1 MAPDHN
7 KGLIFSYLSLRRT
20 IGILGMALPVIVV
33 AGGYILDGAQ
43 MQASISA
50 YYYTNMR
57 DFYVG
62 LLCAVALF
70 LISYA
75 GYSKIDNITGTVSGL
90 FALGMITFPTSRFS
104 GEPVRVGIFL
114 VNDIVSAYL
123 HLTFAALFF
132 LAMSFFS
139 LFLFTRRGPGVL
151 GREKRR
157 RNLLFRACG
166 IVMLLSMVGIV
177 IYSIGFKTSSIATLN
192 PVLVMESIAL
202 YAFGVSWLV
211 KGNTLFRDKKS
222 S

>member
-1 MAPDHN
+1 MALDHN
-7 KGLIFSYLSLRRT
+7 RGLIFSYLSLRRM

-33 AGGYILDGAQ
+33 AGGYILDGERV
-43 MQASISA
+43 QASISG

-75 GYSKIDNITGTVSGL
+75 GYAKIDNVTGTVSGL
-90 FALGMITFPTSRFS
+90 FALGMIVFPTSKFS

-114 VNDIVSAYL
+114 INDIVSAYL

-132 LAMSFFS
+132 LSMSFFS
-139 LFLFTRRGPGVL
+139 LFLFTRRGPGAL

-157 RNLLFRACG
+157 RNLLFRTCG
-166 IVMLLSMVGIV
+166 IVMLVSMAGIV
-177 IYSIGFKTSSIATLN
+177 IYSLGLKTTSITSTN
-192 PVLVMESIAL
+192 PVLILESIAL
-202 YAFGVSWLV
+202 FAFGVSWLV
-211 KGNTLFRDKKS
+211 KGNTLFKDKKS
-222 S
+222 

>member
-1 MAPDHN
+1 MALDHN
-7 KGLIFSYLSLRRT
+7 RGLIFSYLSLRRI
-20 IGILGMALPVIVV
+20 IGILGMALPIIVV
-33 AGGYILDGAQ
+33 AGGYILDGEVI
-43 MQASISA
+43 QASISG

-75 GYSKIDNITGTVSGL
+75 GYSKVDNFTGTVSGI
-90 FALGMITFPTSRFS
+90 FALGMITFPTSKFS
-104 GEPVRVGIFL
+104 GEPMKVGIFL
-114 VNDIVSAYL
+114 INDIVSAYL

-139 LFLFTRRGPGVL
+139 LFLFTKRGPGVL

-157 RNLLFRACG
+157 RNMLFRACG
-166 IVMLLSMVGIV
+166 LVMLVSMVGIV
-177 IYSIGFKTSSIATLN
+177 VYSLGFKTSHVATFN

-202 YAFGVSWLV
+202 FAFGVSWLV
-211 KGNTLFRDKKS
+211 KGNTLFKDKKG
-222 S
+222 